1 MLSKHQEQV
10 VQSFDDHIV
19 VIAGPGTGKTHT
31 IIQKVKQILNN
42 SGKGKL
48 GIIVCTYTKRAA
60 EELKLRLF
68 SSVTTDVIQQHR
80 ILIGTIHSI
89 CYDLL
94 KTYLPDKYSDYEIL
108 SEDKQLHFIHSK
120 LQNLGVPLSE
130 CNTKGW
136 DYTEKLSVIFNEITD
151 GLYDEILFDRLD
163 DAFENI
169 SRFMYPIYLKLLQKN
184 RLFDYANIQ
193 KTLYNELTSNVE
205 LLNQIAQDYQ
215 YLFVDEYQDVN
226 KLQDII
232 VNELQRTMISTLVGD
247 PNQSIYAFRGARPE
261 LFLNRL
267 SKSTNTYHINI
278 NYRSSQEITDI
289 CNTLKASSFDNGNL
303 IADKGYSGLK
313 PFILSFRSDLEEAG
327 FYTGLVKALYSN
339 GVINSYNEIAVLFRS
354 VKNHAS
360 AIIDSFTQAD
370 IPCCIIGD
378 GRFFTTQVG
387 SIILGVSCILS
398 QSKVKTSDDVESFIR
413 ERNKDRDFINPILL
427 DEDNVN
433 KIIELKQVKYYSAIG
448 FIYDVLDKWHLFE
461 ALDTGT
467 HGYDIGTVSQ
477 FAETFDENS
486 NRFDLYEFYNYIYYI
501 ASKAMID
508 RHVDSFNDQDG
519 VRILTIHQAK
529 GLEFPIT
536 ILPSQNQ
543 RRKHDSLI
551 EKFRS
556 QLTKKQNVMD
566 EDKRVFYVG
575 SSRAIQAL
583 FISHTREF
591 RNNKKKYDPVDE
603 VIKIRSISA
612 DSFDFDLFKSIY
624 RSSFQNLQQSSLLLS
639 YNQIQSFTICPQ
651 YYKFRHIW
659 NMKSVR
665 IAGQIYGSNI
675 HRIVEITMRKVSQG
689 VLVDEDVIDSIF
701 NDNWNDA
708 AFRQDN
714 QSYKKAA
721 LVQVKNLYKK
731 VLSKVAKADIFST
744 EESFSYYLDDI
755 LVIGRFD
762 LVLQHG
768 TEFEIIDYK
777 SGDPRDY
784 SDQLSF
790 YNQAFFQKYGV
801 YPSKLS
807 VYYVKNA
814 SSLSI
819 NPTSPSEVITVIKNI
834 ASKIRKK
841 EFDPTSLTY
850 CPDCAFN
857 RICGFYPRI

>member
-31 IIQKVKQILNN
+31 IIQKVKLILNN
-42 SGKGKL
+42 SYERKL

-68 SSVTTDVIQQHR
+68 SNVTTDVIQQHR

-94 KTYLPDKYSDYEIL
+94 KTYLPDKYSDFEIL

-120 LQNLGVPLSE
+120 LQNLGVPLTE

-163 DAFENI
+163 DEFENI
-169 SRFMYPIYLKLLQKN
+169 SRFMYPIYLKLLQKYK
-184 RLFDYANIQ
+184 LFDYANIQ
-193 KTLYNELTSNVE
+193 KTLYHELISNIE
-205 LLNQIAQDYQ
+205 FLDIIAQNYQ

-226 KLQDII
+226 RLQDLI
-232 VNELQRTMISTLVGD
+232 VHELQGKMMSTLVGD

-267 SKSTNTYHINI
+267 STSTKKFHINI
-278 NYRSSQEITDI
+278 NYRSSQEITDV
-289 CNTLKASSFDNGNL
+289 CNTLKDSSVDNGIL

-313 PFILSFRSDLEEAG
+313 PFILSFKSDTDEAG

-360 AIIDSFTQAD
+360 AIIDSFAQAD

-387 SIILGVSCILS
+387 SVILGVSCILS
-398 QSKVKTSDDVESFIR
+398 QNKVKTKDDIESFIS

-427 DEDNVN
+427 NDDNI
-433 KIIELKQVKYYSAIG
+433 KKLIDLKQVKYYSAIG
-448 FIYDVLDKWHLFE
+448 FIYDVLDKWKLFE

-467 HGYDIGTVSQ
+467 HGFDIGTVSQ
-477 FAETFDENS
+477 FAETFDENT
-486 NRFDLYEFYNYIYYI
+486 NRFDLFEFYNYIYHI

-519 VRILTIHQAK
+519 IRVLTIHQAK

-536 ILPSQNQ
+536 IMPSQNQ
-543 RRKHDSLI
+543 RRKRDSLI

-556 QLTKKQNVMD
+556 QITQQKNEID

-591 RNNKKKYDPVDE
+591 RGNKKKYDPVDE
-603 VIKIRSISA
+603 VLKVRSIST
-612 DSFDFDLFKSIY
+612 DNLDFDLFKSIY
-624 RSSFQNLQQSSLLLS
+624 KANLKNEQQSSLLLS

-659 NMKSVR
+659 NLKSVR

-675 HRIVEITMRKVSQG
+675 HRIVEIIMRKVSQG
-689 VLVDEDVIDSIF
+689 VLVDEEAINFIF
-701 NDNWNDA
+701 NESWNDA

-714 QSYKKAA
+714 QGYKKAA
-721 LVQVKNLYKK
+721 LNQVINLYKS
-731 VLSKVAKADIFST
+731 VLSKVIQADIFST
-744 EESFSYYLDDI
+744 EESFSYYLDDV

-768 TEFEIIDYK
+768 NEFEIIDYK

-819 NPTSPSEVITVIKNI
+819 NPISPSEVTTMIKTI
-834 ASKIRKK
+834 ASKIRKE

-850 CPDCAFN
+850 CPDCAYNKICRFYR
-857 RICGFYPRI
+857 RI